1 MRATGPTRP
10 VDERLDEGE
19 RAGFDA
25 GASRRAPAPVRPGS
39 IGIMGGTY
47 DPIHLGHLA
56 VAEEA
61 REVLGLERVLF
72 VPAAVPPHKPEGSA
86 ASVEDRVAMVALA
99 IAGNAAFELSLLEVE
114 RPGPSYT
121 SDTVDEVADRER
133 QAGREPDLTL
143 ILSAE
148 TFADL
153 PTWHAPDRLL
163 ATARIAVVPR
173 EGYPAPDRAW
183 VAARFPGREGRVA
196 LLDAPRLG
204 ISSTG
209 IRERVRV
216 GRSIRYLVP
225 PAVADHIARRALYLD
240 RRTPRS

>member
-1 MRATGPTRP
+1 MRAAGTTRP
-10 VDERLDEGE
+10 VDEV
-19 RAGFDA
+19 
-25 GASRRAPAPVRPGS
+25 ASGLAPARVRPGS

-72 VPAAVPPHKPEGSA
+72 VPAAVPPHKPEGTVA
-86 ASVEDRVAMVALA
+86 PVGDRVAMVALA
-99 IAGNAAFELSLLEVE
+99 IAGNDAFELSLVEVE

-121 SDTVDEVADRER
+121 SDTVEELAELER
-133 QAGREPDLTL
+133 QAAREPDLTL

-163 ATARIAVVPR
+163 ASARIAVVPR
-173 EGYPAPDRAW
+173 EGYPAPDRVW
-183 VAARFPGREGRVA
+183 VAARFPGREDRIT
-196 LLDAPRLG
+196 LLDGPRLG
-204 ISSTG
+204 VSSTG
-209 IRERVRV
+209 IRDRVRV

-225 PAVADHIARRALYLD
+225 PAVAEHIARRSLYLD